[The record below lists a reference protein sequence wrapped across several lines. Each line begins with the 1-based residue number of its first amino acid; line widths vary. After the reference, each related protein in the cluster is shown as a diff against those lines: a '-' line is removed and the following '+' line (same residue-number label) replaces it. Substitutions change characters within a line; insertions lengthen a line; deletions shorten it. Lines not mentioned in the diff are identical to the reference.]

1 MRSPCGLG
9 SIRLF
14 SQIVRR
20 SSRLVTCPTATAP
33 TCCQQI
39 GLAAATEPDGERSS
53 GQTVG
58 RLGPDQPRCR
68 AVLAA
73 AEDATLPL
81 PMK

>member
-39 GLAAATEPDGERSS
+39 GLAAATELNGERSS
-53 GQTVG
+53 GRTVG
-58 RLGPDQPRCR
+58 HLGPDQLKFRT
-68 AVLAA
+68 VLTA

-81 PMK
+81 PVK